1 MEWPSKKVLVVG
13 LGKSG
18 VAAARVLAGLG
29 AKVFAC
35 DKAMKSEE
43 EIRPLKE
50 AGVALFVGGYPEVGQ
65 IRPDLVVTSPGVP
78 LEEPPL
84 KAARSTGIP
93 VWGELELAFRLL
105 PAGVKIVAIT
115 GTNGKT
121 TTTALTGQVLK
132 DAGYP
137 VVVAGNIG
145 IPLVEKVGEAFPGE
159 YFVCEVSSFQL
170 ETVETFHPHI
180 AAILNITPDHLDRHG
195 SFMEYVK
202 AKARLLSL
210 QDSND
215 FAVLNFDDPNT
226 RDLEKQVKGHLVY
239 FSRQKALSFGS
250 FVEDGFICLEL
261 GKGLQP
267 LCRVEELALKGLHNL
282 ENSLAAAAIG
292 GILGIPPSNL
302 SYTLKTFP
310 GVPHRLE
317 PVARVDGVLYVNDSK
332 GTNPEATVKAIEAYS
347 EPLILIAG
355 GKNKGS
361 DFSFLAQ
368 KMVGRVKHLILLG
381 EAAPAIK
388 QAAEKA
394 GLASIFLVRDL
405 KEAVERAKELAS
417 PGDVVLLSPAC
428 ASWDMFRNY
437 EERGNLF
444 KSLVRS
450 LSEGGRITCSGGQ
463 AQ

>member
-1 MEWPSKKVLVVG
+1 MEWHSKRVLVVG

-18 VAAARVLAGLG
+18 MAASRVLAGLG
-29 AKVFAC
+29 AKVCAC
-35 DKAMKSEE
+35 DKDVKSEE

-50 AGVALFVGGYPEVGQ
+50 LGVTVFVGGYPEVGEVC
-65 IRPDLVVTSPGVP
+65 PDLVVASPGVP

-84 KAARSTGIP
+84 KAARQAGISI
-93 VWGELELAFRLL
+93 WGELELAFRLL
-105 PAGVKIVAIT
+105 PAGVKIIAIT

-121 TTTALTGQVLK
+121 TTTALAGQVLK

-145 IPLVEKVGEAFPGE
+145 VPLIEKVGEAFPGQ
-159 YFVCEVSSFQL
+159 YFVLEVSSFQL
-170 ETVETFHPHI
+170 ETVETFHPNV
-180 AAILNITPDHLDRHG
+180 AVILNITPDHLDRHG
-195 SFMEYVK
+195 SFSEYVK

-210 QDSND
+210 QGPED
-215 FAVLNFDDPNT
+215 FAVLNYDDLNT
-226 RDLEKQVKGHLVY
+226 RNLEKQVKGHLVY
-239 FSRQKALSFGS
+239 FSHREPLSLGC
-250 FVEDGFICLEL
+250 FVKDGVICLDL
-261 GKGLQP
+261 GNGVHP
-267 LCRVEELALKGLHNL
+267 ICRVEELALKGVHNL

-292 GILGIPPSNL
+292 GILGISPSTL

-317 PVARVDGVLYVNDSK
+317 PVACVDGVLYVNDSK
-332 GTNPEATVKAIEAYS
+332 GTNPEATIKAIEAYS

-381 EAAPAIK
+381 EAAPAIR
-388 QAAEKA
+388 QAAQKA
-394 GLASIFLVRDL
+394 GLTSIFMVRDL
-405 KEAVERAKELAS
+405 GEAVERARELAS

-444 KSLVRS
+444 KTLVRS
-450 LSEGGRITCSGGQ
+450 LSEGRNDCAAAGRHN
-463 AQ
+463 